1 MISKFSSGGSVTWV
15 AYFVLFASLVV
26 VGCGGDTDPEAG
38 FNVGK
43 ERDLQSGV
51 TLVKGSHGSD
61 FDEVSFDI
69 LTPTDGS
76 LVEGDSIDVVVSVGG
91 VELKAPTPG
100 EGANSLAYSHD
111 GQHIHVIINN
121 EPYMAMYDTTFRVS
135 PIEEGENTMIAFPS
149 RSWHESVK
157 KAGAVIARTFYHN
170 KEGTPTFDKTAP
182 TLVYSRPK
190 GTYTGKDAA
199 KVMLDFYLLNVDLSA
214 DGYRVIA
221 SIDGA
226 VIDTIDAWVPY
237 YIEGLKDGEHTIG
250 LQLIDADGAVVEN
263 GPYGTVERTITIAPA
278 ESGKKEKSDDDEGT
292 GVEEDIMDV
301 GTVIEGL

>member
-1 MISKFSSGGSVTWV
+1 MKDVSGRIAGLILLL
-15 AYFVLFASLVV
+15 AGPSLIT
-26 VGCGGDTDPEAG
+26 GCGGDTDPEAG
-38 FNVGK
+38 FQVGK
-43 ERDLQSGV
+43 ERDKSGSV
-51 TLVKGSHGSD
+51 TLVKGSNGSD
-61 FDEVSFDI
+61 FESVSFDI
-69 LTPTDGS
+69 LTPREGE
-76 LVEGDSIDVVVSVGG
+76 LVQGDSIDVVVSVSG

-121 EPYMAMYDTTFRVS
+121 EPYMAMYDTTFRVA
-135 PIEEGENTMIAFPS
+135 PNQAGENTMIAFPS

-157 KAGAVIARTFYHN
+157 RPGAVLARTFFHG
-170 KEGTPTFDKTAP
+170 KEGVARFDPTAP

-221 SIDGA
+221 SVGGE
-226 VIDTIDAWVPY
+226 VLDTIDTWVPH
-237 YIEGLKDGEHTIG
+237 YIEGLSDGEHTIG
-250 LQLIDADGAVVEN
+250 LKMIDGSGNVVEN
-263 GPYGTVERTITIAPA
+263 GPYGSIERTITIAPEKRA
-278 ESGKKEKSDDDEGT
+278 KKSDSAREAEET